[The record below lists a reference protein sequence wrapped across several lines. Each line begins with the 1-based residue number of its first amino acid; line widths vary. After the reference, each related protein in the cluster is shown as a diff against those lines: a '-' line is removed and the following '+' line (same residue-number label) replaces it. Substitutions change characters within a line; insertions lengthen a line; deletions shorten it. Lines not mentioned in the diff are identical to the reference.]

1 MISRRDVGV
10 GALAAVATIA
20 GIAFAQSTTEKLLLS
35 TAFEWADL
43 KAAKTATGAKREVC
57 RAPTAT
63 LDQLQIHVTTVRPGE
78 RSHEPHR
85 HWEEE
90 LIIVKEGTVES
101 MQNGETQR
109 LGPGSIIF
117 EASNEL
123 HGIRNAGDTDASYY
137 VIKFWPPG
145 SLASEKN

>member
-1 MISRRDVGV
+1 MLSRRDMIVAAIAAAATFTSL
-10 GALAAVATIA
+10 ALAQTP
-20 GIAFAQSTTEKLLLS
+20 GRPFMLS
-35 TAFEWADL
+35 SVFEWADL
-43 KAAKTATGAKREVC
+43 KAVPTPTGAKREVF

-63 LDQLQIHVTTVRPGE
+63 LDQLQVHVTTVKPGE
-78 RSHEPHR
+78 RSHEPHK

-90 LIIVKEGTVES
+90 LIIVKEGMVES
-101 MQNGETQR
+101 MQNGETVV
-109 LGPGSIIF
+109 LGPGSVIF

-145 SLASEKN
+145 SLEKDKP

>member
-1 MISRRDVGV
+1 MFVAVI
-10 GALAAVATIA
+10 AASAAIASVAW
-20 GIAFAQSTTEKLLLS
+20 AQSAGRPFMLS
-35 TAFEWADL
+35 TVFDWEQLDAMP
-43 KAAKTATGAKREVC
+43 TSSGAKRDVC
-57 RAPTAT
+57 RTPTAT
-63 LDQLQIHVTTVRPGE
+63 LDQLQIHVTTVNPGQ

-90 LIIVKEGTVES
+90 LMIVKEGTVES
-101 MQNGETQR
+101 MQNGETVR

-123 HGIRNAGDTDASYY
+123 HGIRNVGDTDASYY

-145 SLASEKN
+145 SLAGDKD